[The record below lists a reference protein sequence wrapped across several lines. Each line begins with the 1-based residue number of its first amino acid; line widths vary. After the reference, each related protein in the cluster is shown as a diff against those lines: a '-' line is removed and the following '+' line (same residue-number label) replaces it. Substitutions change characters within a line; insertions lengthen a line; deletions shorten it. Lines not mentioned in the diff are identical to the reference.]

1 MEEKKLNEENIL
13 TANQMVGELLLSLTI
28 YGVIS
33 FILYRIIYA
42 LSYSYFVENEK
53 YVLLAFF
60 VIGLQALMLFII
72 FKLGNKRAFK
82 KGNIYKKDV
91 STVISNISF
100 VLIVLLLIQ
109 VFTIFASVELA
120 IDTALENDFEL
131 KYSETI
137 LSNLFDEKEMSIYQL
152 EKEKAISEVKKQ
164 TYQYLAIVE
173 SGICIVYIYAI
184 LLEKKYLYNK
194 SI

>member
-1 MEEKKLNEENIL
+1 MEEQNLKEQCIL
-13 TANQMVGELLLSLTI
+13 TANQMIGELLLSLSI

-33 FILYRIIYA
+33 FVLYRIIYA

-60 VIGLQALMLFII
+60 VIALQALIVFII

-91 STVISNISF
+91 SKVMSNILF
-100 VLIVLLLIQ
+100 VIIVLLLIQ
-109 VFTIFASVELA
+109 VFSIFASVDVA
-120 IDTALENDFEL
+120 IDTALENDFGL

-137 LSNLFDEKEMSIYQL
+137 LSNLFDENEMNIYQE
-152 EKEKAISEVKKQ
+152 EKENAIKESKKQ
-164 TYQYLAIVE
+164 VYKYLAIVE
-173 SGICIVYIYAI
+173 TGICIVYISAI
-184 LLEKKYLYNK
+184 LLEKKYIYNK

>member
-1 MEEKKLNEENIL
+1 MI
-13 TANQMVGELLLSLTI
+13 GELLLSLSI

-33 FILYRIIYA
+33 FVLYRIIYA

-60 VIGLQALMLFII
+60 VIALQALIVFII

-91 STVISNISF
+91 SKVMSNILF
-100 VLIVLLLIQ
+100 VIIVLLLIQ
-109 VFTIFASVELA
+109 VFSIFASVDVA
-120 IDTALENDFEL
+120 IDTALENDFGL

-137 LSNLFDEKEMSIYQL
+137 LSNLFDENEMNIYQE
-152 EKEKAISEVKKQ
+152 EKENAIKESKKQ
-164 TYQYLAIVE
+164 VYKYLAIVE
-173 SGICIVYIYAI
+173 TGICIVYISAI
-184 LLEKKYLYNK
+184 LLEKKYIYNK